1 MAVKFDPENS
11 WYHSILQKQYGDEK
25 AKQLVKQSEYT
36 IHRSLIRNEKKC
48 KMCGKTFYSRS
59 GGKVNCGS
67 KDQIGTCSYKHQSV
81 LTAQRKTA
89 KAKKETK
96 VSKIYKEFPW
106 LKPTV

>member
-1 MAVKFDPENS
+1 MRDKFDPENS
-11 WYHSILQKQYGDEK
+11 WYHSVLLKNFGETK
-25 AKQLVKQSEYT
+25 ARKMLKETEYT

-67 KDQIGTCSYKHQSV
+67 VEQIGTCSYKYKRILEVQK
-81 LTAQRKTA
+81 QTA
-89 KAKKETK
+89 KAKKESK
-96 VSKIYKEFPW
+96 VSKVYKQFPW